1 MIAANATRRPAW
13 FWAPVGVAQA
23 STCRESESE
32 SGVDTVTVDTVLP
45 TAVIES
51 SGGCTV
57 TLRGVDRRL
66 PTRACTR
73 PVPAA
78 LPPVLP
84 AALSPP
90 REIAPLRGTPGRA
103 APPE

>member
-23 STCRESESE
+23 STCSESESE

-51 SGGCTV
+51 SDGCTV
-57 TLRGVDRRL
+57 TLSGFDRRF

-73 PVPAA
+73 PMPAA
-78 LPPVLP
+78 LPTGVP
-84 AALSPP
+84 
-90 REIAPLRGTPGRA
+90 APLSTTLRIAVWRA
-103 APPE
+103 AQG